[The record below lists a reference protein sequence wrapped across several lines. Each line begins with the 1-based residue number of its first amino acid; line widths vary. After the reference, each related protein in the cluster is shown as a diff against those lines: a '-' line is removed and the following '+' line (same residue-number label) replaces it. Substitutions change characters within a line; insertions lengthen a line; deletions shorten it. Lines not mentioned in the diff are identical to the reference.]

1 MITHCEHKQVSLQKY
16 FTLMCLAL
24 ACATLPS
31 ALKAESGQGIMTKGL
46 LNKLVLFQN
55 PSLVFQEK
63 GFSCLFP

>member
-1 MITHCEHKQVSLQKY
+1 MITHCEHKQILLQKY
-16 FTLMCLAL
+16 FTLLCLA
-24 ACATLPS
+24 TLLS
-31 ALKAESGQGIMTKGL
+31 ALKAEAGQGIMTKGL